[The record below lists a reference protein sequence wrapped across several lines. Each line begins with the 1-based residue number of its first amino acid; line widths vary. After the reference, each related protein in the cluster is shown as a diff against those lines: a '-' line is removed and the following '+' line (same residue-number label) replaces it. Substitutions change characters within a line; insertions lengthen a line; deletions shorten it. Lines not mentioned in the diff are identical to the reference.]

1 MHIDMKEIRDGL
13 PPVST
18 TINTHSRSTDARPAT
33 TADPSK
39 EDCSE
44 AGSLEQGDTL
54 KLGSTPARGREDHAS
69 RHRRTSSTG
78 FLSSVREKVE
88 GAFTFG
94 SVEPTLKP
102 DVSCRPIPGAWK
114 DPAVGMGKPFRQR
127 NEEPE
132 AIQHQELQH
141 LRQKLQEMA
150 AGMTSQRAYSEK
162 YIRHLQEEVQGSHNA
177 ISRANAEIE
186 DLKRQLEMTSR
197 NLGEARKLLD
207 DRAEE
212 LTVARTFLN
221 SADQNSPADVV
232 EAMRHL
238 NEEIYQCA
246 ISLGDV
252 VLSTNELDASS
263 KNVQRAERYQRRFA
277 KQWDGTLLSR
287 LTEEVKQ
294 GDTVVLEGVVR
305 HHLSNWCKEIIS
317 TFSAIDQVH
326 GPLLDSLGRHVYSS
340 KGRLVARNWFALTY
354 SHLNGLEEVDT
365 SFIERNLRETMRAAG
380 WMPTPDASEESSRRV
395 PPDVLENVRL
405 ISKKALE
412 IKAMIIEGV
421 LSSDLQPYV
430 LDAGTPFAPD
440 EMDDEDSAGTS
451 MADSRANHGSPQDR
465 HVACTTALGLQKF
478 APAPTSG
485 EGREYGALIRTL
497 LLKPKVLLA

>member
-1 MHIDMKEIRDGL
+1 MQSDMKEIGRGL
-13 PPVST
+13 PAVLPGIGPSL
-18 TINTHSRSTDARPAT
+18 RSIDPGPATAASPPPKEFPPAGLIEQEDAR
-33 TADPSK
+33 K
-39 EDCSE
+39 
-44 AGSLEQGDTL
+44 QGL
-54 KLGSTPARGREDHAS
+54 TPARGGGDDAS
-69 RHRRTSSTG
+69 RHKYNSTAG
-78 FLSSVREKVE
+78 FISSVREKV
-88 GAFTFG
+88 GSALMFG
-94 SVEPTLKP
+94 SIEPTPKSDP
-102 DVSCRPIPGAWK
+102 PPRPIPDAWEE
-114 DPAVGMGKPFRQR
+114 MQR
-127 NEEPE
+127 
-132 AIQHQELQH
+132 LG
-141 LRQKLQEMA
+141 QKLQEMEVV
-150 AGMTSQRAYSEK
+150 MTSQRAAGEK
-162 YIRHLQEEVQGSHNA
+162 YVRHLEEEVQRSHSA
-177 ISRANAEIE
+177 ISRANAENE

-197 NLGEARKLLD
+197 SLGEARKLLD

-221 SADQNSPADVV
+221 SADQHSPADVV
-232 EAMRHL
+232 EALRHL

-252 VLSTNELDASS
+252 VLTGSANELYASGED
-263 KNVQRAERYQRRFA
+263 VRRAERYQRKFA
-277 KQWDGTLLSR
+277 KQWDSTLLSR

-305 HHLSNWCKEIIS
+305 HHLSIWCKEIIS
-317 TFSAIDQVH
+317 TFSAIDQVR
-326 GPLLDSLGRHVYSS
+326 GPLLDYLGRHVYSS

-365 SFIERNLRETMRAAG
+365 SSIERNLRETMRAAG

-451 MADSRANHGSPQDR
+451 MADSRANHGSLQDR

-478 APAPTSG
+478 APAPTFG
-485 EGREYGALIRTL
+485 GGREYGALLRTL